1 MQKTDREN
9 HFHEARD
16 SKMDKQLPPRTLW
29 QKYWIHIL
37 SGVAFL
43 IFLTY
48 VLISV
53 SGGRK
58 LRIDGEK
65 IVISDVQEAHF
76 LDYVDAEGIVQPI
89 LTIKLNTLE
98 AGMVQEVVAEE
109 GSMMKARYTILAL
122 QNPQLEQAIE
132 EQQDEWSDL
141 YEAMAQDDS
150 ALQTLYFYL
159 WSKSSVEFVS
169 QSNMDPKHKVLR
181 IQVEAPDAYKILEEV
196 RTEAEQGQIDL
207 SDPDV
212 VRPAVDQ
219 KSALYYYVIDHY
231 DMLETPLRQE
241 EVVVN
246 MYLEGNFNTRAWRID
261 TSQELHDIL
270 AGNVKEAGQKV
281 FAKPLDVPK
290 S

>member
-1 MQKTDREN
+1 MLNSQGIGREK
-9 HFHEARD
+9 D
-16 SKMDKQLPPRTLW
+16 TL
-29 QKYWIHIL
+29 KFNNFLNRLGMKKIY
-37 SGVAFL
+37 AFL
-43 IFLTY
+43 IICLLILVLAIYLIVRTVFY
-48 VLISV
+48 VAPADKVLANY
-53 SGGRK
+53 
-58 LRIDGEK
+58 ID
-65 IVISDVQEAHF
+65 S
-76 LDYVDAEGIVQPI
+76 
-89 LTIKLNTLE
+89 
-98 AGMVQEVVAEE
+98 
-109 GSMMKARYTILAL
+109 L
-122 QNPQLEQAIE
+122 QKQNFHQASRLVLE